1 MERSDAGSIGACF
14 ATLDD
19 PRVERTKWH
28 TLEAIVTIALCGV
41 VCGAEGWVEIAE
53 FGRAKEEWL
62 ARVLDLPHG
71 IPSHDTFGRVFAALD
86 PTQFEA
92 CFREWIAGVGE
103 RLGLGAVSGGAK
115 DSARRV
121 IALDGK
127 TLRRSHDRGAGLR
140 ALHLV
145 SAWASDAR
153 LVLAQRAVR
162 AKANELGALPEVL
175 QLLALEGCIVTIDAM
190 GCHASIA
197 QAIVD
202 KEADYV
208 LALKDN
214 QPRLSA
220 DVQALF
226 ADAQAIDFVGIAHAT
241 HRQVDGGHGRVEIR
255 QAWAITDPAH
265 LRYLDPDGAWPNL
278 RSIGMVRAE
287 RRVGDQTTQ
296 EVRYYLSSLD
306 GAGVARALNAAVRA
320 HWGIENGLHWVLDVA
335 FREDESRVRTGHAA
349 HNLALLRRIALTLL
363 QHESTARCGIKAKRL
378 KAGWDH
384 RYLLKVLA
392 C

>member
-1 MERSDAGSIGACF
+1 MEQKQGQAHSIGACF
-14 ATLDD
+14 AALED

-28 TLEAIVTIALCGV
+28 SLEAIVAIALCATI
-41 VCGAEGWVEIAE
+41 CGADGWVEIAA
-53 FGRAKEEWL
+53 FGEAKEAWF
-62 ARVLDLPHG
+62 ATILDLPRG
-71 IPSHDTFGRVFAALD
+71 IPSHDTCGRVFAALD
-86 PTQFEA
+86 PEQFEA
-92 CFREWIAGVGE
+92 CFRDWVAGVGA
-103 RLGLGAVSGGAK
+103 RLGLDLAGDGVG
-115 DSARRV
+115 RV
-121 IALDGK
+121 VALDGK
-127 TLRRSHDRGAGLR
+127 TLRRSHDRGAGTA

-145 SAWASDAR
+145 NAWASEAR

-162 AKANELGALPEVL
+162 AKASELGALPEVL
-175 QLLALEGCIVTIDAM
+175 ALLALKGCIVTIDAM
-190 GCHASIA
+190 GTHASVA

-208 LALKDN
+208 RALKDN
-214 QPRLSA
+214 QPRLFA

-226 ADAQAIDFVGIAHAT
+226 ADAEAVAFRGVE
-241 HRQVDGGHGRVEIR
+241 HRTDRRVDGGHGRVEIR

-265 LRYLDPDGAWPNL
+265 LRYLDPDGAWPHL
-278 RSIGMVRAE
+278 RSIAMVRAE
-287 RRVGDQTTQ
+287 RRSGDRTTQ

-306 GAGVARALNAAVRA
+306 GPGVAHTLNGAVRA
-320 HWGIENGLHWVLDVA
+320 HWGIENGLHWTLDVA

-363 QHESTARCGIKAKRL
+363 QHEPTARCGIKAKRL

-392 C
+392 G